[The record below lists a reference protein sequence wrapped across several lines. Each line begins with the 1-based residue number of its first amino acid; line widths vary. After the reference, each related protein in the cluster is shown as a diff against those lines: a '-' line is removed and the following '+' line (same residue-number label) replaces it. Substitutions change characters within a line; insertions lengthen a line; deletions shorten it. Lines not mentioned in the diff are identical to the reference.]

1 MVSGLWTDI
10 GTSCPILRQ
19 SVAQTDGT
27 VTVYGVWADIGIGIL
42 LAPPPRYFCL
52 LDIYCLLFSENV
64 ESLWGPIPLSRLP
77 AGVDNNCRAV
87 THG

>member
-42 LAPPPRYFCL
+42 LASLATSSLPGYILYTGYLLLLL
-52 LDIYCLLFSENV
+52 LDIYCFKAFLF
-64 ESLWGPIPLSRLP
+64 
-77 AGVDNNCRAV
+77 
-87 THG
+87 